1 VELPEESLAHH
12 HRRASHHHVSVRL
25 ALHNLP
31 DQRLL
36 PNIRKH
42 YFPNT
47 GSDSQ
52 RRLRD
57 LISINRHLPLPWN
70 ETNPDFAR
78 TGSPGKEEGSAA
90 ENTKAAF
97 TVLDLAAEDY

>member
-1 VELPEESLAHH
+1 MELPEESLAHH
-12 HRRASHHHVSVRL
+12 HGRASHHHVSVPL

-31 DQRLL
+31 DKRLL

-42 YFPNT
+42 SFPNT

-57 LISINRHLPLPWN
+57 LISINRHLPLPRN
-70 ETNPDFAR
+70 EKNTNAPR
-78 TGSPGKEEGSAA
+78 TGSLREKEGPLTPKDLKTFPTS
-90 ENTKAAF
+90 F
-97 TVLDLAAEDY
+97 DLAA